1 MSKTFIYCLLILGVY
16 LLIVAEKVTIS
27 NKNNTGS
34 NMNTG
39 AFSETAS
46 PVVNAGQSI
55 ADNAKET
62 VNKAKNATTKG
73 YTA

>member
-39 AFSETAS
+39 SFSETAS